1 MVPVSRKP
9 ISVSIAY
16 EVVSRNARCFEYFFL
31 IIVLRLLFKFWFF
44 LHSGL
49 FVMAFLSVQH
59 DLPDGQRVMV
69 NILAC

>member
-9 ISVSIAY
+9 ISISIAY
-16 EVVSRNARCFEYFFL
+16 EVVSRNARCFKDFFL
-31 IIVLRLLFKFWFF
+31 IVVLRLLFEFRFF

-49 FVMAFLSVQH
+49 FVVSLFSVQH

-69 NILAC
+69 DVLAC

>member
-9 ISVSIAY
+9 ISISIAY
-16 EVVSRNARCFEYFFL
+16 EVITRNARCFKYFFL
-31 IIVLRLLFKFWFF
+31 IVALVLLFKFWFF

-59 DLPDGQRVMV
+59 DLPDGQCVMV
-69 NILAC
+69 DVLAR